1 MLLPGG
7 AAVATFRRRS
17 WAAAGAQ
24 GRTRGS
30 RVRGW
35 FGSTETKGGKRE
47 GAESQKP
54 RVPAIPRRNP
64 IQVLTRPDPAELH
77 EIRGDPAPAGW
88 CGIDA
93 SSGAWLS
100 QAPGPATPARLQAS
114 PPPWGRRARI
124 PDARAA
130 RRCPGQLSLSTPGSR
145 AASSAGLPE
154 RPAVAGAQAKGRTNV
169 APPCCCW
176 GAPAASVPRSG
187 FRLSALG
194 AASLPPTLQA
204 FPWLPSSGA
213 STTSGRLRTGF
224 VPGALFSSLDEVM
237 FSWMVLML
245 VNVLHC
251 LDIKILGMQHYM
263 RGLKNKIKKEKRT
276 AQSSVPHSCCGLPPA
291 EPRVMSAPRH
301 HCWGRDEQWS
311 LLSAG
316 LLSPHTQ
323 EAECRTFNKKSFQ
336 NSGRTRKT
344 SWFSMLNIGLFLQLR
359 CMARTNQGLS

>member
-1 MLLPGG
+1 MGNQVHRDGFPRGGRRQCSSPWKAARGFWSAGLGWRLWDPLPLPPAWTVAAALDECLNCPGVRGAGGHPGPQGTHACALQGRSPPARVGAGLPVGLQPGGRGGMLPPGG

-77 EIRGDPAPAGW
+77 EIRGDQAPAGW

-93 SSGAWLS
+93 SSGAWLP

-124 PDARAA
+124 RDARAA
-130 RRCPGQLSLSTPGSR
+130 RPCPGQLSLSTPRSR

-213 STTSGRLRTGF
+213 STTSGRLRT
-224 VPGALFSSLDEVM
+224 A
-237 FSWMVLML
+237 
-245 VNVLHC
+245 C
-251 LDIKILGMQHYM
+251 LQAHYFFCLIHSAIKWLYCILQHA
-263 RGLKNKIKKEKRT
+263 NCI
-276 AQSSVPHSCCGLPPA
+276 
-291 EPRVMSAPRH
+291 
-301 HCWGRDEQWS
+301 
-311 LLSAG
+311 
-316 LLSPHTQ
+316 
-323 EAECRTFNKKSFQ
+323 FQ
-336 NSGRTRKT
+336 
-344 SWFSMLNIGLFLQLR
+344 LQNFCLIY
-359 CMARTNQGLS
+359 